1 MSGKSERRR
10 YGKISLH
17 TGVLPGNPL
26 HSLQP
31 VLYEKEGEGEYRRV
45 RMACNGSCAS
55 CGRMESCDYLES
67 APERI
72 GPEKEW
78 QLRDTLMTGTKER

>member
-1 MSGKSERRR
+1 MEKYLYIQGFCQETH
-10 YGKISLH
+10 Y
-17 TGVLPGNPL
+17 T
-26 HSLQP
+26 SLQP

-72 GPEKEW
+72 RPEKEW

>member
-1 MSGKSERRR
+1 MEKYLYIQGFCQETH
-10 YGKISLH
+10 Y
-17 TGVLPGNPL
+17 T
-26 HSLQP
+26 SLQP

-55 CGRMESCDYLES
+55 CGRMESCDDLES